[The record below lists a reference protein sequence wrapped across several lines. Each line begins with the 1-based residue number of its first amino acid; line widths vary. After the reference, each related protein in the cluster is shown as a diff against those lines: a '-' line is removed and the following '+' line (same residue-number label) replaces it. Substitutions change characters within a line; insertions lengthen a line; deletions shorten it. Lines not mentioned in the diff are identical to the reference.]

1 MMKRWLVVLAVF
13 GLIAAACTAGDG
25 ESEVPE
31 GLGETGS
38 GRRGAGAGHDRDVD
52 TVQRRP

>member
-31 GLGETGS
+31 GLGETG
-38 GRRGAGAGHDRDVD
+38 AGSA
-52 TVQRRP
+52 P